1 MKKTV
6 RIKTGPTS
14 NETEVIIGE
23 GEDAR
28 DLVKD
33 GIVSR
38 IEFSPVAASS
48 MTSATITIELPEIR
62 FTGEANLEIANLD
75 EVNKR
80 LKALD
85 HRVMARSIFGA
96 MLVSAFRDGYDAAN
110 SDTPLSVQE
119 ATEDFEKGI
128 KWREGK

>member
-85 HRVMARSIFGA
+85 HRGMARSIFGA
-96 MLVSAFRDGYDAAN
+96 MLGYDAAN